1 MAIELS
7 ITCFYLFN
15 CFMHSNY
22 ILLILTG
29 SIKPDS
35 YDSFSLIAEKLLIYF
50 LKLVFLSTSVYTLQY
65 LKTNLLFSM
74 SLPMRLDRIRQ
85 VLSLFRFILLLTS
98 SLFFSF
104 RAQTSTSGLFICF
117 VKFRDYLELFVR
129 QIL

>member
-15 CFMHSNY
+15 CLLHSNY

>member
-15 CFMHSNY
+15 CLMHSNY

-117 VKFRDYLELFVR
+117 VKFRDYLELFAR

>member
-15 CFMHSNY
+15 CLMHSNY

>member
-15 CFMHSNY
+15 CLMHSNY

-65 LKTNLLFSM
+65 VKTNLLFSM

-117 VKFRDYLELFVR
+117 VKFRDYLELFAR

>member
-1 MAIELS
+1 
-7 ITCFYLFN
+7 
-15 CFMHSNY
+15 MHSNY

-117 VKFRDYLELFVR
+117 VKFRDYLELFAR

>member
-15 CFMHSNY
+15 CLMHSNY

-29 SIKPDS
+29 SIKPVS

-117 VKFRDYLELFVR
+117 VKFRDYLELFAR